1 VDAFIELGSG
11 AIEEFPSGDRVRVL
25 YFGFHK
31 QHTNSRQLG
40 CAIIRRNINTSK
52 SSKPSKRSKSA
63 KTSAPPPMLNSW
75 KEIASYL
82 GRGVRTVQRWEREN
96 DLPVHRIGK
105 GRRSP
110 VCAMVPELK
119 FWLQTSTVDRM
130 RVPQASSG
138 GKDRTAT
145 PIENSRRLLLEF
157 RRLVRAVAVTSVRQH
172 KQAEILEKGI
182 QALRSRMK

>member
-1 VDAFIELGSG
+1 
-11 AIEEFPSGDRVRVL
+11 
-25 YFGFHK
+25 
-31 QHTNSRQLG
+31 
-40 CAIIRRNINTSK
+40 
-52 SSKPSKRSKSA
+52 
-63 KTSAPPPMLNSW
+63 MLNSW

-119 FWLQTSTVDRM
+119 FWLATSTVDRM
-130 RVPQASSG
+130 RVPPQAIRDAQG
-138 GKDRTAT
+138 RPAT

-157 RRLVRAVAVTSVRQH
+157 RRLVREVAVTSVRQH

-182 QALRSRMK
+182 RALRTRMK

>member
-1 VDAFIELGSG
+1 
-11 AIEEFPSGDRVRVL
+11 
-25 YFGFHK
+25 
-31 QHTNSRQLG
+31 
-40 CAIIRRNINTSK
+40 
-52 SSKPSKRSKSA
+52 
-63 KTSAPPPMLNSW
+63 MLNSW

-119 FWLQTSTVDRM
+119 FWLATSTVDRM
-130 RVPQASSG
+130 RVAQTAPGAEG
-138 GKDRTAT
+138 RTAT

-182 QALRSRMK
+182 RALRSRMK